1 MAGGGLVKCSK
12 IRHIVR
18 LRQMLRR
25 WRNKA
30 RLSSVTRCVPSDVPS
45 GHVAVCV
52 GNDCRRFV
60 VRASYLNHPILS
72 NLLVQ
77 AEEEFGFANQG
88 PLVIPCEE
96 SVFEEAIRFIS
107 RSDSSRGST
116 RFTCPDDLQKCNG
129 AGGIKIKSKM
139 DLLIESRPLLHGAV
153 EKAIW

>member
-1 MAGGGLVKCSK
+1 MAGGLGKCSK

-30 RLSSVTRCVPSDVPS
+30 RMSSAAKFVPSDVPA

-52 GNDCRRFV
+52 GSSCKRFI
-60 VRASYLNHPILS
+60 VRATYLNHPIFRK
-72 NLLVQ
+72 LLVQ
-77 AEEEFGFANQG
+77 AEEEFGFSNQG
-88 PLVIPCEE
+88 PLVIPCDE

-107 RSDSSRGST
+107 RSDSGRSG
-116 RFTCPDDLQKCNG
+116 RFTCPDDLQKNCH
-129 AGGIKIKSKM
+129 AGLRSKL
-139 DLLIESRPLLHGAV
+139 DLWVESRPLLQGVA